1 MSNNIFCRPVVADNF
16 NYCVLPDTFQFRT
29 WCLKIQYKRFMCTW
43 AGFQHFNYDR
53 KKIHVLP
60 KKGVIVQTFL
70 KGSSEKKNKKN
81 FSVIITKAL
90 KVVPTMGMSNRQ
102 IYTLILLFVCFFVF

>member
-1 MSNNIFCRPVVADNF
+1 
-16 NYCVLPDTFQFRT
+16 
-29 WCLKIQYKRFMCTW
+29 MCTW

-53 KKIHVLP
+53 KKTHALP

-70 KGSSEKKNKKN
+70 KGSSEKKTKQN

-102 IYTLILLFVCFFVF
+102 IYTLILLVVFFLRIIKKKKIIYLIHKSGNMGISDVVIIIKYI